1 MSGEHYRQ
9 STCIDIEY
17 QSVIRMSCGSGLLRH
32 GRNFSGAWC
41 MMRLLI
47 VEKDSKQISM
57 QKVVTLN
64 TCCEHLL

>member
-1 MSGEHYRQ
+1 
-9 STCIDIEY
+9 
-17 QSVIRMSCGSGLLRH
+17 
-32 GRNFSGAWC
+32 

-64 TCCEHLL
+64 TCCDIACLTFHLPHITAGSFQSQQQLKNASNLLSDEKVLHFT